1 LGLKGLVVVVVVVS
15 LLKRELFFFKKTIT
29 WYACFNTRINLVMPV
44 EFLDNNKAVLDI
56 SKLGQARDK
65 TQKTQSTKVKN
76 KRGRWTWREKR
87 EEMKKNS
94 EGG

>member
-1 LGLKGLVVVVVVVS
+1 
-15 LLKRELFFFKKTIT
+15 
-29 WYACFNTRINLVMPV
+29 MPV